1 VRGGRALA
9 AADDA
14 RVAREPAWRGSGSAL
29 ALRALLYLAFVVGLS
44 NLLLVDALDRTVL
57 VHVREGVAYLAA
69 AVLSLFR
76 ADVHA
81 VGARVVVGG
90 SAVEIVNGCTGL
102 DVGIFLA
109 SAMLVFPAP
118 WRARLRGAALAFAVV
133 FFVNFL
139 RVLTLCLLNESSQ
152 PAFALVHVYVWP
164 AFISL
169 VCLATLLVWI
179 RGTRPDDA

>member
-1 VRGGRALA
+1 MRGGRALA

-14 RVAREPAWRGSGSAL
+14 RVSREPAGRGSGVAL
-29 ALRALLYLAFVVGLS
+29 ALRALLYLALVVGLS

-57 VHVREGVAYLAA
+57 AHVRDGVAYLAA

-76 ADVHA
+76 ADVRA
-81 VGARVVVGG
+81 SGGRVFVGG

-109 SAMLVFPAP
+109 CAMLVFPAP
-118 WRARLRGAALAFAVV
+118 WRARLRGAALAFVIV

-139 RVLTLCLLNESSQ
+139 RVLTLCVLNESSQ
-152 PAFALVHVYVWP
+152 AAFEIVHVYVWP

-169 VCLATLLVWI
+169 VCLATLLAWI
-179 RGTRPDDA
+179 RGTQPNDA